1 METQDS
7 DPTFQSKDLP
17 PEEQKDNSPVSPNL
31 SDSEYNQDEP
41 SDGEQPSDTGENTQ
55 DKSPQIEVPLD
66 EEKNTEQEFE
76 LLPEADVHTEVVMQ
90 QENDSEKPQEMP
102 SGGVENEEDTSQSHQ
117 NTVFKENSD
126 EIGPLAEIDFGVI
139 ESGRWLLKVVGGPNN
154 GAEYYMHSGKEYVIG
169 TDSKSCEIVLYDKT
183 VSRQHAKIS
192 INEEENLFIEDLGS
206 KNGVLLNG
214 VKIEGKVPLT
224 PGEMVILGTT
234 SLIVY
239 DREGEM
245 QTIITPILPSIV
257 KSLQKEAEIPP
268 LGAENQLSE
277 ENSALKAQSE
287 LEAASRPEHSK
298 IFYLIFVMAACF
310 FSLLVFGIYTLF
322 QEEHIVVQTQ
332 ENANELIQNAM
343 KNFPAVRWTF
353 NKPGG
358 NLLLL
363 GHVLTTADKNQ
374 ILYNL
379 DALKFIKNV
388 DSNGLVID
396 EGVWNEINS
405 LLSNNNDWKGL
416 TIHATK
422 AGQFTLTG
430 ELKTLKQAE
439 QLSAYLSR
447 NFPYLD
453 LLKKDVLVE
462 EEVINRISNWLR
474 ESKLLDVN
482 VKINNGEILLTGT
495 MAPDQQ
501 GPLDTVIAKIKQING
516 VRAVVNIVQERSTE
530 IGTTD
535 ISDHYAVGG
544 KSRVGDKF
552 TVVINGRIL
561 SEGDELDGMTI
572 TKIDAHLILLEQ
584 DNDKFRIDY

>member
-7 DPTFQSKDLP
+7 DTSFQSEDLP
-17 PEEQKDNSPVSPNL
+17 LKEQEDSSTVTPNPGYNPDDSSQSQTLPQENENSK
-31 SDSEYNQDEP
+31 
-41 SDGEQPSDTGENTQ
+41 GE
-55 DKSPQIEVPLD
+55 SPQIELPS
-66 EEKNTEQEFE
+66 EEEQGSEEEGE
-76 LLPEADVHTEVVMQ
+76 LPSEDDVHTEVVLSQ
-90 QENDSEKPQEMP
+90 GKDVENPQEMNT
-102 SGGVENEEDTSQSHQ
+102 GVVENEEDTSQTHQ
-117 NTVFKENSD
+117 DTIFKENSD

-214 VKIEGKVPLT
+214 AKIEGKVSLT

-257 KSLQKEAEIPP
+257 KSLQKESEISS
-268 LGAENQLSE
+268 LGTENQSSE
-277 ENSALKAQSE
+277 ENTDLKAESE
-287 LEAASRPEHSK
+287 LKTISRPEHSR
-298 IFYLIFVMAACF
+298 IFYLIFIIATFF
-310 FSLLVFGIYTLF
+310 FSLLGFGIYTLF
-322 QEEHIVVQTQ
+322 HEEHVVVQTQ

-343 KNFPAVRWTF
+343 KNFSAVRWTF

-363 GHVLTTADKNQ
+363 GHVLNTAEKNQ

-379 DALKFIKNV
+379 ESLTFIKNI

-405 LLSNNNDWKGL
+405 LLSNNSDWKGL
-416 TIHATK
+416 TIHSK
-422 AGQFTLTG
+422 VAGQFTLTG

-453 LLKKDVLVE
+453 LLKKDLLVE
-462 EEVINRISNWLR
+462 EEIINRISNWLR
-474 ESKLLDVN
+474 ENKLLDVN
-482 VKINNGEILLTGT
+482 VKINNGEIHLTGT
-495 MAPDQQ
+495 IAPGQQ
-501 GPLDTVIAKIKQING
+501 AALETVIAKIKQING
-516 VRAVVNIVQERSTE
+516 VRIVINTVQEHSTE
-530 IGTTD
+530 VGTMD

-572 TKIDAHLILLEQ
+572 TKINAHRILLEK